1 MANILLLDPS
11 DVAACAMRGILARGQ
26 HRFAVTTD
34 LRTAWNFIREQV
46 KVDLLFTE
54 LKLKVKEEDGILFIQ
69 RLRNDPFLK
78 LLPVVVYTD
87 LSDHL
92 LVKKALSL
100 KVQNY
105 FTKPYSDESIFSE
118 IAKAVAN
125 PWRHLHF
132 EEERSFCA
140 QMSLQP
146 DQLKQMRQ
154 ELSSALEANVQF
166 LADCAEGKNHAEVL
180 DRLHELKELAEA
192 AGVWGVVDYLVDL
205 LAKAEVENWYAFLA
219 SRDEL
224 TYATRL
230 IADHLN
236 PDLVPEGFISEEER
250 KAQLEA
256 KERAI
261 WLGADLA
268 RGHLV
273 EASEVLLRVDKLPG
287 CPVVDSV
294 AAAFKMTANGQ
305 ATSLAQMT
313 DLVNKDP
320 GLTAQVLIAANR
332 LEREDMMTVIE
343 DPKIAIGLLGNIKLC
358 ALGQAL
364 PIAEERHMNVAPLS
378 WSQFWMFQMGVAQL
392 SQYICRYLELR
403 ELAAQAHTAGLL
415 HDLGKLLLLHLY
427 PFGFQAMIAYARKNA
442 VPLHAAE
449 VKFLGCTTREM
460 GDHFAGKHEL
470 PDVFRSVIRWVE
482 TPEIASDYRDLV
494 AIVSVARH
502 ICLHNH
508 VGHCG
513 EIPKDL
519 NAPIEGTPA
528 WSVLRERVF
537 PSFNLRK
544 FELLAHGF
552 CRDLKQELTGR
563 IKQ

>member
-26 HRFAVTTD
+26 HRFAVATD
-34 LRTAWNFIREQV
+34 LREAWHFIREQV

-54 LKLKVKEEDGILFIQ
+54 LKLKVKQEDGILFIQ

-92 LVKKALSL
+92 LVKKALAL

-105 FTKPYSDESIFSE
+105 FTNPYSDESIFSE

-125 PWRHLHF
+125 PWRNLQF

-140 QMSLQP
+140 QMGLPP
-146 DQLKQMRQ
+146 DTLKQMRQ
-154 ELSSALEANVQF
+154 ELSSTLEANVQF
-166 LADCAEGKNHAEVL
+166 LADCAEGKNHVEVL
-180 DRLHELKELAEA
+180 ERLREMTEKAEA
-192 AGVWGVVDYLVDL
+192 AGVWGVVDYLNDL
-205 LAKAEVENWYAFLA
+205 RAKAEVENWYAFLA

-224 TYATRL
+224 TYAARL

-236 PDLVPEGFISEEER
+236 PALIPEGFISEAER
-250 KAQLEA
+250 KAQWEA
-256 KERAI
+256 KERAL
-261 WLGADLA
+261 WLSADVQ
-268 RGHLV
+268 RSTLV
-273 EASEVLLRVDKLPG
+273 EASEVLQRVEKLPG
-287 CPVVDSV
+287 CPVVDTV

-305 ATSLAQMT
+305 ATSLAQVT

-332 LEREDMMTVIE
+332 LEREDMLTVIE

-378 WSQFWMFQMGVAQL
+378 WPQFWMFQMGVAQL
-392 SQYICRYLELR
+392 SPFICRNLELR
-403 ELAAQAHTAGLL
+403 EFAAQAHTAGLL
-415 HDLGKLLLLHLY
+415 HDIGKLLLLHLY
-427 PFGFQAMIAYARKNA
+427 PFAFQSMVGYARKNSL
-442 VPLHAAE
+442 PLQEAE
-449 VKFLGCTTREM
+449 AKFLGCTTREM
-460 GDHFAGKHEL
+460 GDRFATRNNL
-470 PDVFRSVIRWVE
+470 PDAYRSVIRWVE
-482 TPEIASDYRDLV
+482 TPELATDYRDLV

-508 VGHCG
+508 VGYCG
-513 EIPKDL
+513 ETPKDSGS
-519 NAPIEGTPA
+519 PIEGTPA

>member
-11 DVAACAMRGILARGQ
+11 DVAASAMRGILARGQ
-26 HRFAVTTD
+26 HRLAVATE
-34 LRTAWNFIREQV
+34 LREAWRFIREQV

-54 LKLKVKEEDGILFIQ
+54 LKLKEKQEDGILFIQ

-78 LLPVVVYTD
+78 LLPVVVYTES
-87 LSDHL
+87 SDHL
-92 LVKKALSL
+92 LVKKALAL

-125 PWRHLHF
+125 PWRNLHF

-140 QMSLQP
+140 QMGVP
-146 DQLKQMRQ
+146 AETLKQMRQ

-166 LADCAEGKNHAEVL
+166 LADCAENKNHHEVL
-180 DRLHELKELAEA
+180 ERLRELTEKAQA
-192 AGVWGVVDYLVDL
+192 AGVWGVVDYLNDL
-205 LAKAEVENWYAFLA
+205 RAKAEVENWYAFLDC
-219 SRDEL
+219 RDEL

-230 IADHLN
+230 IADHLH
-236 PDLVPEGFISEEER
+236 PETVADGFISEEER
-250 KAQLEA
+250 KAQWEA
-256 KERAI
+256 KERAL
-261 WLGADLA
+261 WLGADVE
-268 RGHLV
+268 RGPLIEATDVMQRV
-273 EASEVLLRVDKLPG
+273 EKLPG

-305 ATSLAQMT
+305 TTSLAQLT
-313 DLVNKDP
+313 DLVSKDP

-332 LEREDMMTVIE
+332 LEREDMLTIIE
-343 DPKIAIGLLGNIKLC
+343 DPKIAIGLLGNLKLC
-358 ALGQAL
+358 ALGQSL
-364 PIAEERHMNVAPLS
+364 PIADERHMNFAPLS
-378 WSQFWMFQMGVAQL
+378 WPQFWMSQMGVAQL
-392 SQYICRYLELR
+392 SPFICRNLELR

-415 HDLGKLLLLHLY
+415 HDIGKLLLLHLH
-427 PFGFQAMIAYARKNA
+427 PFAFQAIFNYARKNS
-442 VPLHAAE
+442 VPLPAAE
-449 VKFLGCTTREM
+449 AKFMGCTTREI
-460 GDHFAGKHEL
+460 GDRFATKNEL
-470 PDVFRSVIRWVE
+470 PDAYRGVIRWVE
-482 TPEIASDYRDLV
+482 TPELATDYRELV
-494 AIVSVARH
+494 AIVSMARH

-508 VGHCG
+508 VGQSG
-513 EIPKDL
+513 DNPKDFGS
-519 NAPIEGTPA
+519 PIEGTAA

>member
-11 DVAACAMRGILARGQ
+11 DVAALAMRGILARGQ
-26 HRFAVTTD
+26 HRFAVATTGVE
-34 LRTAWNFIREQV
+34 AWHFIREQV

-54 LKLKVKEEDGILFIQ
+54 LKFKAKEDDGIVFIQ

-87 LSDHL
+87 LNDHL
-92 LVKKALSL
+92 LVKKALAL

-118 IAKAVAN
+118 IAKAGAN
-125 PWRHLHF
+125 PWRNLHF

-140 QMSLQP
+140 QMGLAP
-146 DQLKQMRQ
+146 EQLKQMRKD
-154 ELSSALEANVQF
+154 LSSALEANVSF
-166 LADCAEGKNHAEVL
+166 LADTAEGRNHAAVL
-180 DRLHELKELAEA
+180 ERLRGLTEQAEA
-192 AGVWGVVDYLVDL
+192 AGVWGVVDYLNDL
-205 LAKAEVENWYAFLA
+205 RAKAELENWYAFLTC
-219 SRDEL
+219 RDEL

-236 PDLVPEGFISEEER
+236 PDQIAEGFISEQER
-250 KAQLEA
+250 KAQQEA
-256 KERAI
+256 RERVI
-261 WLGADLA
+261 WLGADVSRGPLVESAEILA
-268 RGHLV
+268 RV
-273 EASEVLLRVDKLPG
+273 EKLPG

-313 DLVNKDP
+313 DLVSKDP

-332 LEREDMMTVIE
+332 LEREDMLTVIE
-343 DPKIAIGLLGNIKLC
+343 DPKIAIGLLGNLKLS
-358 ALGQAL
+358 AMGQVL
-364 PIAEERHMNVAPLS
+364 PIAEERHMQPAPLS
-378 WSQFWMFQMGVAQL
+378 WPQFWMFQMGVAQL
-392 SQYICRYLELR
+392 SPFICRNLEIR

-415 HDLGKLLLLHLY
+415 HDIGKLLLLHLH
-427 PFGFQAMIAYARKNA
+427 PFAFQAMVGYARKNS
-442 VPLHAAE
+442 VPLPEAE
-449 VKFLGCTTREM
+449 VKYMGCTTREL
-460 GDHFAGKHEL
+460 GDRFAGKHEL
-470 PDVFRSVIRWVE
+470 PDAYRSVIRWVE
-482 TPEIASDYRDLV
+482 TPELASDYRDLV

-508 VGHCG
+508 VGNCG
-513 EIPKDL
+513 ETPKEL
-519 NAPIEGTPA
+519 TTPIDGTPA
-528 WSVLRERVF
+528 WSVLRERLF

-552 CRDLKQELTGR
+552 CRDLKQELSGR
-563 IKQ
+563 IKR